1 MWGRG
6 GTIGARLGTCL
17 GTRCGRRYEAELAIR
32 MSVESDIAGLRKVID
47 DTNMARL
54 QLEGEIEAL
63 KEELIFMRKNHE
75 EVAGGPGGG
84 EGRGGGPG
92 SDPLSAPPPRR

>member
-1 MWGRG
+1 MGPG
-6 GTIGARLGTCL
+6 GTSGAGLGPHL
-17 GTRCGRRYEAELAIR
+17 GTRCGCRYEAELAIR

-75 EVAGGPGGG
+75 EVGRGPGGRGMRG
-84 EGRGGGPG
+84 EPTLT
-92 SDPLSAPPPRR
+92 PPFPPRR